1 MRFVG
6 YPKPHRHGGQHTG
19 LVHLVVVLVQRKRE
33 SFLVGD
39 PEAFVHQR
47 LLLLKIFLQRLAHFL
62 LAGHP
67 RQIRKRAQR
76 LRSQPALV
84 ELRLD
89 GQQRPAF
96 HPAVPHAKILW
107 PSTFIIGR
115 FQKRISL
122 VQAFPLLFGKRRVAA
137 LDDVVVRR
145 NDVQGSGIGGSVGIG
160 IAFEPIHEIGAL
172 GNFVRDLAILA
183 LELSDE
189 LQRRP

>member
-1 MRFVG
+1 PHRTVVIPAAAEERRAIGNDPHPPIRLVLHVRQVLHHLHSMRFVG

-145 NDVQGSGIGGSVGIG
+145 NDV
-160 IAFEPIHEIGAL
+160 
-172 GNFVRDLAILA
+172 
-183 LELSDE
+183 
-189 LQRRP
+189 